1 MTKQTRKQR
10 GKLLFLDKS
19 SLRRLN
25 PEQRKELD
33 SKRTILYPPILFA
46 ENAQHGL
53 DPPGALFD
61 FENTVSVPH
70 WAQCAKLDLLKG
82 TPSGS
87 YKTHNYK
94 IGAKIPTTSIHEE
107 SEADRKRMER
117 QAIDIVRKME
127 GSEEELKNHVSLLL
141 SDQTK
146 LIDSLVMNHEEIPD
160 EKLLR
165 KFNRAIRQLEQL
177 DEQGQLR

>member
-1 MTKQTRKQR
+1 MTKQKRKEK
-10 GKLLFLDKS
+10 GKLLLLDKS

-33 SKRTILYPPILFA
+33 SKRTMLYPPILFA

-53 DPPGALFD
+53 DPPSALFD
-61 FENTVSVPH
+61 FKNTVSVLH

-82 TPSGS
+82 APSS
-87 YKTHNYK
+87 SYK

-107 SEADRKRMER
+107 SEAERKRMER

-127 GSEEELKNHVSLLL
+127 ASEEELKNHVSLLL
-141 SDQTK
+141 GDQTNV
-146 LIDSLVMNHEEIPD
+146 IDSLVMNHEEIPD

-165 KFNRAIRQLEQL
+165 EFNRAISELEQF
-177 DEQGQLR
+177 DDSGSV